1 MRVVKGTVVVEE
13 NFSQADLVRRHAS
26 RREFELWRMRLASLE
41 FLKDL
46 PAIERL
52 GLINVKVADPHALA
66 EIGTLRNLFLNGFT
80 SAPGWGFLAEL
91 TQIEELHI
99 LNTRGKLVLPDLTR
113 LDHLKTFRIWGCKGL
128 SDISILTE
136 VPHLEEVQLVDTA
149 LTPDDLVPL
158 LEKPSVR
165 YLSSSFG
172 TQRESKL
179 FEEYLDTYGKKQ
191 WRESP

>member
-13 NFSQADLVRRHAS
+13 TFSQADLVRRHAS
-26 RREFELWRMRLASLE
+26 RREFELWRMRLASLA
-41 FLKDL
+41 FLTDL

-80 SAPGWGFLAEL
+80 SASGWGFLAEL

-99 LNTRGKLVLPDLTR
+99 LNTRGKLVLPDLAR

-158 LEKPSVR
+158 LEKPSVG